1 MKFFLTVDLQLSAI
15 RLSFVNK
22 FFLPFLAV
30 LALPSFVNAG
40 YSSSVDLMTDETKIR
55 ISHNSITKVSNS
67 IGILEQATI
76 WIRCNVKND
85 QTTNLE
91 AFIKTPTYNS
101 DNNKVGLRWDSG
113 EPIRTSWNEST
124 SGTSLFN
131 QDPKKFIN
139 KLLESNTLVFQ
150 WSPYQSIPQAV
161 KFDLIHMKKDIIQ
174 AKTEGCEY

>member
-1 MKFFLTVDLQLSAI
+1 MKKFL
-15 RLSFVNK
+15 
-22 FFLPFLAV
+22 LPFLAV
-30 LALPSFVNAG
+30 LAIHASVNAG
-40 YSSSVDLMTDETKIR
+40 YTSNVDLMTDETKIR
-55 ISHNSITKVSNS
+55 ITHDSITKVSNS
-67 IGILEQATI
+67 IGVQEPATI
-76 WIRCNVKND
+76 VIRCDFKND
-85 QTTNLE
+85 KTINLD
-91 AFIKTPTYNS
+91 AYIKTPSYNS

-131 QDPKKFIN
+131 RDPKKFIN

-161 KFDLIHMKKDIIQ
+161 KFDLIQMKTDIIQ

>member
-1 MKFFLTVDLQLSAI
+1 MLTVDIKLSAI
-15 RLSFVNK
+15 RLSFVKK
-22 FFLPFLAV
+22 FFLPFLVV
-30 LALPSFVNAG
+30 LALPSSVNAG

-55 ISHNSITKVSNS
+55 IFHTSITKVSNS
-67 IGILEQATI
+67 IGIPEPATI
-76 WIRCNVKND
+76 WIRCSVKNGK
-85 QTTNLE
+85 TTNLE

-131 QDPKKFIN
+131 RDPKKFIN

-161 KFDLIHMKKDIIQ
+161 KFDLIKMKTDIIR
-174 AKTEGCEY
+174 ARNEGCEY

>member
-1 MKFFLTVDLQLSAI
+1 MK
-15 RLSFVNK
+15 K
-22 FFLPFLAV
+22 FFLPFLAII
-30 LALPSFVNAG
+30 ALPASVNAG

-55 ISHNSITKVSNS
+55 ISHDSITKVSNS
-67 IGILEQATI
+67 IGILEPATI
-76 WIRCNVKND
+76 WIRCNFKND
-85 QTTNLE
+85 KTTNLE

-124 SGTSLFN
+124 SGTSLFSR
-131 QDPKKFIN
+131 DPKKFIN

-161 KFDLIHMKKDIIQ
+161 KFDLIQIKTDIIQ

>member
-1 MKFFLTVDLQLSAI
+1 MK
-15 RLSFVNK
+15 K
-22 FFLPFLAV
+22 FFLPFLA
-30 LALPSFVNAG
+30 LFTLPHSVNAG

-67 IGILEQATI
+67 IGILEPATI
-76 WIRCNVKND
+76 WIRCDVKND
-85 QTTNLE
+85 KTTNIE

-131 QDPKKFIN
+131 PDPKKFIN
-139 KLLESNTLVFQ
+139 KLLESNSLVFQ

-161 KFDLIHMKKDIIQ
+161 KFDLIQMKKDIIQ